1 MGPFGSTR
9 KAKYLEPVKR
19 HAFRSK
25 LALQGEKNLAGQG
38 ELIQLAF
45 DGKTPI
51 AQKKR
56 GKALPAQKK
65 IG

>member
-1 MGPFGSTR
+1 MGSFGSTR

-38 ELIQLAF
+38 E
-45 DGKTPI
+45 PI
-51 AQKKR
+51 
-56 GKALPAQKK
+56 
-65 IG
+65 